1 MQNSR
6 RRYPRARADL
16 RLKPAGGQLALA
28 GGPGGGSQPLSFIA
42 ALVLTYCDGRHDAR
56 AIGDLVARSPAVSG
70 DPEAIRADVQ
80 QIIRRFAESG
90 VLV

>member
-16 RLKPAGGQLALA
+16 RLQPAGGQLALA
-28 GGPGGGSQPLSFIA
+28 DGRGGGSRPLSFLA
-42 ALVLTYCDGRHDAR
+42 ALVLTYCDGHHDAR
-56 AIGDLVARSPAVSG
+56 AIAEAVAQSPALSG

-80 QIIRRFAESG
+80 RIIRSFAESG
-90 VLV
+90 VLA